1 MSIIK
6 GYYVI
11 FSSIDWSTHQQI
23 HHQLTNSLIESGNQV
38 LFIENTGVRSPQI
51 KDFGRIIERIKFR
64 IKSFHGFRQVNDNLC
79 LFTPIFIPYPYNKL
93 SIFLNTLLISRSIR
107 RWIKVVKFYE
117 PICISFLPTPA
128 VQEII
133 RNIDPSLK
141 IYYCAD
147 DMSRSLAN
155 PNKLKKYENRF
166 FKDVDLV
173 FTTSHKIYKK
183 ALQVSDSVYNVPA
196 GIDSSKFPPKNALT
210 IPSDI
215 GEIARPIIGYIGAI
229 SDVFDKELIIK
240 LANSLPS
247 VNIVLVGPKY
257 TNITTLRN
265 IKNIIILG
273 EKPHDL
279 MPNYINS
286 FDIALIPYV
295 VNGATDCVYSCKL
308 NEYLSLGKIV
318 LSTNLQEIKIFNE
331 QNNHLVNIG
340 VNAENFIQKAKKL
353 VETLT
358 EDTEENRTQRIKI
371 AKENTW
377 DERFSKIS
385 AVIND
390 SLESKLSHNKSWKDI
405 LIDTYKRSNYL
416 LVSKLSFI
424 FVFYLL
430 IFHSPLFWFMGEQLV
445 VKDLP
450 QKSDAIVVFSGD
462 GEIGYQNLSYQKRA
476 LDAVGLFNKGYADL
490 IFLSSG
496 RSQTIDDVEII
507 KLYLTSKGV
516 PKSSINI
523 LSKYPNST
531 YQNVKMVNKSL
542 DKYNVNSIIFL
553 TAPYHSLRSLLLWK
567 ENAPKINLVIPDLRG
582 SSSKDAQWGVELNEI
597 RIILY
602 EYAAILHNWING
614 RL

>member
-215 GEIARPIIGYIGAI
+215 EEIARPIIGYIGAI

-265 IKNIIILG
+265 IKNIFTLG

-286 FDIALIPYV
+286 FDIALIPYM
-295 VNGATDCVYSCKL
+295 VNEATDSVYSCKL

-371 AKENTW
+371 ANENTW

-390 SLESKLSHNKSWKDI
+390 SLESKLSHNNSWKDI

-476 LDAVGLFNKGYADL
+476 LDAVVLFNKGYADL

-553 TAPYHSLRSLLLWK
+553 TAPYHSLRSRLLWK
-567 ENAPKINLVIPDLRG
+567 ENAPEINLLIPDLRG

>member
-1 MSIIK
+1 MTKKSYI
-6 GYYVI
+6 I
-11 FSSIDWSTHQQI
+11 FSSIDWSTHWQI
-23 HHQLTNSLIESGNQV
+23 HHQLVNSIVLSGDKV
-38 LFIENTGVRSPQI
+38 LFVENTGVRSPQI
-51 KDFGRIIERIKFR
+51 KDFGRILERVKARLSSI
-64 IKSFHGFRQVNDNLC
+64 HGFKDVESSVTV
-79 LFTPIFIPYPYNKL
+79 FTPVFIPYPYNKL

-147 DMSRSLAN
+147 DMSRSLSN
-155 PNKLKKYENRF
+155 PRKLNKYENRF

-173 FTTSHKIYKK
+173 FTTSHKMYKK

-229 SDVFDKELIIK
+229 SDVFDKELTIK
-240 LANSLPS
+240 LANSMPS
-247 VNIVLVGPKY
+247 INIVLVGPKF
-257 TNITTLRN
+257 TNIDTLKN
-265 IKNIIILG
+265 IKNITILG
-273 EKPHDL
+273 ERPHDL
-279 MPNYINS
+279 MPNYINN
-286 FDIALIPYV
+286 FDIALIPYI
-295 VNGATDCVYSCKL
+295 VNEAADSVYSCKL

-318 LSTNLQEIKIFNE
+318 LSTNLQEIRIFNK
-331 QNNHLVNIG
+331 QYNCPINIG
-340 VNAENFIQKAKKL
+340 VNTEDFIQKAKEL

-390 SLESKLSHNKSWKDI
+390 SLESKLSHNNNWKDI
-405 LIDTYKRSNYL
+405 LIDKYKRSNYL
-416 LVSKLSFI
+416 FVSKLSFI

-462 GEIGYQNLSYQKRA
+462 GEVSYQNLSYQKRA
-476 LDAVGLFNKGYADL
+476 LDAVGLFNKGYADK

-507 KLYLTSKGV
+507 KLYLTSRGV

-531 YQNVKMVNKSL
+531 YQNVKMVKKSL

-567 ENAPKINLVIPDLRG
+567 ENAPEINLVTPDLRG
-582 SSSKDAQWGVELNEI
+582 SSSKDAQWGVELDKI
-597 RIILY
+597 KVILY
-602 EYAAILHNWING
+602 EYAAILHNWVLG
-614 RL
+614 RI